1 MVHTAII
8 AFGLIFLMFYLKECG
23 NKEITENVDT
33 TKEVKTKES
42 IESKE
47 INISKNEK
55 VITLIKSETTLEK
68 TQVPITEVELILD
81 ENEKN
86 KVVMDVVSQIELENK
101 SITDEEK
108 KKLKAEL
115 INEIRPELSMELLT
129 LEKAKAKKIV
139 SEKSKEEK
147 SNTEIKH
154 DNLPKEES
162 EVKVATAVKVDT
174 EVKSEDNTKQQI
186 AVQGLVSQDNTTNS
200 KENKNLSR
208 ENDRLKNKIAQL
220 LTIAQRATIKAK
232 SEHDAETQKMQ
243 NLVTEQKSLKA
254 ELKSELRNE
263 QSLMRNNSELQ
274 NKITKLLYIAETAT
288 VKVKAEHDAES
299 KKMQDLIDEQN
310 RLKAN
315 FKNETRNDRDLTKE
329 NSELKEKI
337 SKLLA
342 IAEKATIKAQAEDE
356 AEAKEIKTL
365 LLQQKELSSKIDN
378 QESLIGENSKLK
390 ETINKLLAIAEKATE
405 KALAEDSEKSKEMQ
419 TLLSQQKELTSKLSN
434 QKLLKGENSKLKDTI
449 TRLLAIAEKA
459 TTQAQA
465 EDTVKTKE
473 MQSLSLLAKDA
484 TSTAKDIIT
493 EVKSSKEL
501 EAKEIQSLLSHQKD
515 LESNITAELEK
526 EKALTVE
533 VSTLKGKIAELLSI
547 AEKATSKAEAQHNG
561 EKQEFQTL
569 LSQKGDLEGNLT
581 AELEK
586 EKALEGEVSTLK
598 GKIAELLS
606 IAEKATSKAE
616 AQHDGEKQE
625 FQTLLS
631 QKGDLEGN
639 LTAELEKE
647 KALKEENLKL
657 QEALEKEKS
666 LEDNL
671 TKTLA
676 DTEAKLTTLAT
687 EQDEKSN
694 KEIQSLLSQ
703 KGDLEGNLTA
713 ELEKE
718 KALKGEISTLKGK
731 IVTLLSIAEKAT
743 SEAKTQHD
751 GEKQELQT
759 LLSQKGDLEGN
770 LSSELERE
778 KALKEENLKLQE
790 TLEKEKALEANLT
803 KSLEDTKSKL
813 ATLAEEKAKSEALAK
828 KAEEE
833 RLAKEKAKA
842 EALAQKAEEERL
854 TQEKAILDTF
864 ALTKVEFKYNSMDLT
879 SKSKKLLNNVA
890 KVMKEH
896 SDYHYNIQGHTDN
909 RGNDE
914 YNLKL
919 SARRAKKVK
928 DYLVLKGVDSSILTT
943 EGLGSLQPIATN
955 DTKKGRLLNRRVVF
969 EIVK

>member
-147 SNTEIKH
+147 SDTEIKH

-459 TTQAQA
+459 TIQAQA

-515 LESNITAELEK
+515 LESNLTSELEK
-526 EKALTVE
+526 EKALEGE

-547 AEKATSKAEAQHNG
+547 AEKATTKAEAQHNG

-586 EKALEGEVSTLK
+586 EKAL
-598 GKIAELLS
+598 
-606 IAEKATSKAE
+606 
-616 AQHDGEKQE
+616 
-625 FQTLLS
+625 
-631 QKGDLEGN
+631 
-639 LTAELEKE
+639 
-647 KALKEENLKL
+647 KEENLRL
-657 QEALEKEKS
+657 QEALAQEKS

-803 KSLEDTKSKL
+803 KSLEDTKSEL

-842 EALAQKAEEERL
+842 EALAQKAEEDRL